1 MANYKLRQVE
11 HDGLLAPPASIRLG
25 HDGKIGPGAIVAIN
39 QTLAAIVNHI
49 NSGLSVGNSTAGTQT
64 GNFRNQWLVFTS
76 PSTANLEFELPH
88 GLDRVPI
95 GFTVWFLNKNAV
107 VYASNF
113 GSWNKDRIL
122 LKCSAVTT
130 EVVLELA

>member
-1 MANYKLRQVE
+1 MASYPLKAVE
-11 HDGLLAPPASIRLG
+11 HAGLLAPPASIRLG

-49 NSGLSVGNSTAGTQT
+49 NKGLSIGTSQAGTQT
-64 GNFRNQWLVFTS
+64 GNFQNQWLVFTS
-76 PSTANLEFELPH
+76 PSGANTEFELPH
-88 GLDRVPI
+88 GLGRVPI
-95 GFTVWFLNKNAV
+95 GFTVWFVNKGAV

-113 GSWNKDRIL
+113 GSWNKERIL
-122 LKCSAVTT
+122 LKCNTATT